1 MPEGTR
7 RILIVEDDRFLRKAA
22 EAALRRHGFAVLTAA
37 DGEEGLRV
45 ARAEVPDL
53 VLLDLIMPGLQ
64 GFEVLRQLKAND
76 ATSKIPVIVMSNLS
90 QDNDMEQAL
99 IGGAEAYLIKANL
112 SLDDLVKRIKDLFAA
127 RAG

>member
-64 GFEVLRQLKAND
+64 GFEVLRQLKAD
-76 ATSKIPVIVMSNLS
+76 QATSKIPVIVMSNLS
-90 QDNDMEQAL
+90 QDSDMEQAL
-99 IGGAEAYLIKANL
+99 TGGAEAYLIKANL